1 MIKHVVMWKV
11 KDRDDIPSLRECLE
25 SMKGTVPTLIDLETG
40 GDVVR
45 GDKSWDL
52 VLISTHR
59 DREAL
64 DAYQDDPIHGEVKK
78 TVGALVTDRAS
89 VDFEV

>member
-11 KDRDDIPSLRECLE
+11 KNREDIPALREKLK
-25 SMKGTVPTLIDLETG
+25 SMKGKVPSLIDLETG
-40 GDVVR
+40 TDVVR
-45 GDKSWDL
+45 GEKSWDL

-64 DAYQDDPIHGEVKK
+64 DTYQDDPFHGGVKEY
-78 TVGALVTDRAS
+78 VGPRVTDRAS
-89 VDFEV
+89 VDFES